1 MDINSIKDI
10 AIMSLKGNIIA
21 MALMCLFILLSII
34 GIALASIKYP
44 FLLALYFFIPAPLI
58 MGLVKSSIKIVRNE
72 YISFFTIFEGFK
84 GFHRAILAGIITNL
98 YVVLWSLLFIFPG
111 MVARYS
117 YSMTF
122 YLLADNP
129 NMAIFE
135 AIRTSKNI
143 MKEHRMDLVFLETSF
158 TWWMLFGILT
168 AGIGLLW
175 VIPYY
180 QTAIATLYDH
190 IRGD

>member
-1 MDINSIKDI
+1 MDIDSIKDFARASLKENI
-10 AIMSLKGNIIA
+10 ITMAIM
-21 MALMCLFILLSII
+21 CLIILLSII
-34 GIALASIKYP
+34 CIALASIKYYY
-44 FLLALYFFIPAPLI
+44 LLVLYFFIPAPLI
-58 MGLVKSSIKIVRNE
+58 MGLVKSSMKIVRNE
-72 YISFFTIFEGFK
+72 DITVGTILEGFK
-84 GFHRAILAGIITNL
+84 GFHRVILAGIITNF
-98 YVVLWSLLFIFPG
+98 YVLLWSLLFIFPG
-111 MVARYS
+111 MIARYS

-129 NMAIFE
+129 NMTTFE
-135 AIRTSKNI
+135 AIRSSKSI